1 MKNSIKIFITI
12 YFLLMSI
19 NLNAQWHKDEI
30 PHQGTLLNFRDVSF
44 PNADVGFAINGT
56 IINNPKIEIYKSTN
70 KGVNWSKVSEITPPN
85 EIRPPS
91 VKFINETTGFIL
103 TDYYENDIDYL
114 RLYRTTNSGIN
125 WYVFNTFPNNQF
137 AVNTELNIEYFDGN
151 VGFINTTWDLFKTT
165 DGGYNW
171 NIVLSNSSFNG
182 GRIRDIEISPIN
194 NNIIFA
200 GGT

>member
-1 MKNSIKIFITI
+1 MKNLIKIFISI

-19 NLNAQWHKDEI
+19 NLNAQWYKDEI

-56 IINNPKIEIYKSTN
+56 VNVNPKIEIYKSTN

-85 EIRPPS
+85 DIRRPS
-91 VKFINETTGFIL
+91 VKFINETTGYIL
-103 TDYYENDIDYL
+103 TDYYDNNINYL

-125 WYVFNTFPNNQF
+125 WYVFNTFPNNQD
-137 AVNTELNIEYFDGN
+137 AVNIELNIEYFDGN

-171 NIVLSNSSFNG
+171 NIVLSNSFFNG
-182 GRIRDIEISPIN
+182 GRIRCTSSKPFGQFIVKFN
-194 NNIIFA
+194 R
-200 GGT
+200 